1 MFVEQR
7 LYTCAPGNTGEFLRM
22 YVEEGRA
29 PQTRHQGQPIGYYVS
44 EIGPLNQITTLWAY
58 ASLDDRVERRR
69 ALFEDPGW
77 NVLSGQGAPAADD
90 PGNPHSRAG
99 AVLQGT
105 ARGDRRARE
114 DAMIAGRDLLD
125 LLARCSRCAA
135 VALSLWPHAAA
146 AQDAYPSKPIK
157 LVVPLAAGGGIDFT
171 ARTTAQKLSEVLGQ
185 QVVVENQGGAGGT
198 LGVNAVV
205 RAAPDGYTLLYHSVT
220 GVVSAVV
227 GKDLPYDWLK
237 DLAPVSL
244 VTRFAPVLIINPSLP
259 AKDLKEFIALAKA
272 NPGKFSYGSS
282 GAGTGIHLASEL
294 FKAAAGVDIVHVPYR
309 GNAGVM
315 PDLLAGRIAM
325 LIDGVPP
332 QVKNIESGVV
342 RALAVTTRTRAA
354 ALPNVPTMIEQGVDY
369 EVPYWT
375 AIYAPAATPK
385 PIIDKL
391 AAEIAKTMR
400 DPGVVGRLKDAGTE
414 AVGSTPQEL
423 DVFNRDQFALYR
435 RIVQDPRLQLNLRI
449 DYSSECPRVVP
460 AKAGRRPAIAA
471 GGQAH
476 RWRSSR
482 AALAPQD
489 DGR

>member
-1 MFVEQR
+1 MSPRPVVS
-7 LYTCAPGNTGEFLRM
+7 CALGCA
-22 YVEEGRA
+22 V
-29 PQTRHQGQPIGYYVS
+29 I
-44 EIGPLNQITTLWAY
+44 
-58 ASLDDRVERRR
+58 
-69 ALFEDPGW
+69 
-77 NVLSGQGAPAADD
+77 VLSLCQ
-90 PGNPHSRAG
+90 
-99 AVLQGT
+99 VT
-105 ARGDRRARE
+105 
-114 DAMIAGRDLLD
+114 
-125 LLARCSRCAA
+125 
-135 VALSLWPHAAA
+135 

-157 LVVPLAAGGGIDFT
+157 LIVPLAAGGGIDFT
-171 ARTTAQKLSEVLGQ
+171 ARTTAQKLSDVLGQ

-220 GVVSAVV
+220 GVVSSVV
-227 GKDLPYDWLK
+227 GKDLPYDWLR

-294 FKAAAGVDIVHVPYR
+294 FTSAAGVDIVHVPYR

-332 QVKNIESGVV
+332 QVKNIESGLV
-342 RALAVTTRTRAA
+342 RALAVTTKTRTP
-354 ALPNVPTMIEQGVDY
+354 ALPNVPTMIEQGLDY

-385 PIIDKL
+385 AIVDKL
-391 AAEIAKTMR
+391 AADIGRTMK
-400 DPGVVGRLKDAGTE
+400 DPAVVKRLADAGTE
-414 AVGSTPQEL
+414 AVGSTAQEL

-435 RIVQDPRLQLNLRI
+435 RIVSDPKLKLNL
-449 DYSSECPRVVP
+449 
-460 AKAGRRPAIAA
+460 
-471 GGQAH
+471 Q
-476 RWRSSR
+476 
-482 AALAPQD
+482 
-489 DGR
+489 